1 MLYSIDAFKINKV
14 ALYCRVSTD
23 EQANEGFSLE
33 SQLERL
39 RSFCIARE
47 WNVIAE
53 YVDGGYSGRNIRR
66 PEYKKMLD
74 EIEKWDAIV
83 VIKMDRIH
91 RNRLNFIEMM
101 NDLQNYNKQFISM
114 TESLDTSTAMGR
126 FVMGIIQDIAQL
138 ESEQIGERVFAGQL
152 QKAKKEE
159 SGFMGHR
166 VPFGYRWNSNNK
178 SFVEVPEELE
188 IIKRIFQMYIDRF
201 SMRQISKI
209 LKNENKDK
217 IHLIPEKKLSNTSI
231 RYYLHNCFYAGVERW
246 CHFFKKSDIKPV
258 ISVEMFNNVQRKLRN
273 NCHSHRNYDPML
285 LKNMPSFKLGD
296 EERQSIP
303 IINRAKHNFA
313 YQG

>member
-1 MLYSIDAFKINKV
+1 MLYGIDAFKINNV

-23 EQANEGFSLE
+23 EQAHEGFSLE
-33 SQLERL
+33 SQIERL
-39 RSFCIARE
+39 RSFCVARE

-53 YVDGGYSGRNIRR
+53 YIDGGYSGRNIRR

-74 EIEKWDAIV
+74 ELENWDAIV

-91 RNRLNFIEMM
+91 RNRMNFIEMM

-152 QKAKKEE
+152 QKAKKEN

-166 VPFGYRWNSNNK
+166 VPFGYRWDPDNK
-178 SFVEVPEELE
+178 TFIEVIEELD
-188 IIKRIFQMYIDRF
+188 IVKQVFQMYLDGF

-209 LKNENKDK
+209 LKHENKIK
-217 IHLIPEKKLSNTSI
+217 GYFINEKKFGDTSI

-246 CHFFKKSDIKPV
+246 CHFFKKSGIKPI
-258 ISVEMFNNVQRKLRN
+258 ISVEMFNNVQKKLREK
-273 NCHSHRNYDPML
+273 CHSHRNYSPMI
-285 LKNMPSFKLGD
+285 LKKTTSFKLSK
-296 EERQSIP
+296 EESQSIP
-303 IINRAKHNFA
+303 IINRAKHNFV